1 MEKVMFVCQSL
12 GNGGAERVV
21 SVLTDE
27 LSETDYRVFILTMTK
42 EKQAYNINENVE
54 IIAPRKNYSAG
65 VLGKL
70 QRVKI
75 IRDEIIKHKIDV
87 VVAFSHYNAM
97 FSVIASYGLPVRII
111 GSERN
116 DPAQLKNRKILNS
129 TRNILYKKL
138 DCLVCQT
145 DEAKAY
151 FPNKIQEKTTI
162 ILNPISASI
171 IDPYCGEREKKIVT
185 FCRLEPQKNLRMLID
200 AFEMLYEEH
209 PDYEL
214 NIYGEGSERENLLN
228 YIRNKGL
235 ANVIS
240 IKPFCKDV
248 HQKVKK
254 AAIFALSSNYEGLSN
269 SMIEAM
275 ALGIPTV
282 VTDCP
287 CGGARMVIENN
298 KNGIMVV
305 MDDPK
310 AMYEAFKKIIVS
322 PRFAK
327 ELSDNSVKIRDK
339 LNCKKIAK
347 QWKKAID
354 GQ

>member
-1 MEKVMFVCQSL
+1 MKKVMFVCQSL

-27 LSETDYRVFILTMTK
+27 LSEADYRVFILTMTK
-42 EKQAYNINENVE
+42 EKQVYNINENVE
-54 IIAPRKNYSAG
+54 IVAPHKNYNAG
-65 VLGKL
+65 ILGKL

-171 IDPYCGEREKKIVT
+171 IDPYCGEKEKKIVT

-200 AFEMLYEEH
+200 AFEMLYEEY

-228 YIRNKGL
+228 YIVSKGL
-235 ANVIS
+235 VNVIS

-248 HQKVKK
+248 HQKVMK
-254 AAIFALSSNYEGLSN
+254 ATIFALPSNYEGLSN

-298 KNGIMVV
+298 KNGIMVAV
-305 MDDPK
+305 GDPK

-322 PRFAK
+322 PKFAK
-327 ELSDNSVKIRDK
+327 ELSNNGVKIRDK

-354 GQ
+354 G

>member
-1 MEKVMFVCQSL
+1 MKKVMFVCQSL

-27 LSETDYRVFILTMTK
+27 LSEADYRVFILTMTK
-42 EKQAYNINENVE
+42 EKQVYNINENVE
-54 IIAPRKNYSAG
+54 IVAPHKNYNAG
-65 VLGKL
+65 ILGKL
-70 QRVKI
+70 LRVKI
-75 IRDEIIKHKIDV
+75 FRDEIIKHKIDV

-171 IDPYCGEREKKIVT
+171 IDPYCGEKEKKIVT

-200 AFEMLYEEH
+200 AFEMLYEEY

-228 YIRNKGL
+228 YIVSKGL
-235 ANVIS
+235 VNVIS

-248 HQKVKK
+248 HQKVMK
-254 AAIFALSSNYEGLSN
+254 ATIFALPSNYEGLSN

-298 KNGIMVV
+298 KNGIMVAV
-305 MDDPK
+305 DDPK

-322 PRFAK
+322 PKFAK
-327 ELSDNSVKIRDK
+327 ELSNNGVKIRDK

-354 GQ
+354 G

>member
-1 MEKVMFVCQSL
+1 MKKVMFVCQSL

-27 LSETDYRVFILTMTK
+27 LSEADYRVFILTMTK
-42 EKQAYNINENVE
+42 EKQVYNINENVE
-54 IIAPRKNYSAG
+54 IVAPHKNYNAG
-65 VLGKL
+65 ILGKL

-171 IDPYCGEREKKIVT
+171 IDPYCGEKEKKIVT

-200 AFEMLYEEH
+200 AFEMLYEEY

-228 YIRNKGL
+228 YIVSKGL
-235 ANVIS
+235 VNVIS

-248 HQKVKK
+248 HQKVMK
-254 AAIFALSSNYEGLSN
+254 ATIFALPSNYEGLSN

-298 KNGIMVV
+298 KNGIMVAV
-305 MDDPK
+305 EDPK

-322 PRFAK
+322 PKFAK
-327 ELSDNSVKIRDK
+327 ELSNNGVKIRDK

-354 GQ
+354 G

>member
-1 MEKVMFVCQSL
+1 MKKVMFVCQSL

-27 LSETDYRVFILTMTK
+27 LSEADYRVFILTMTK
-42 EKQAYNINENVE
+42 EKQVYNINENVE
-54 IIAPRKNYSAG
+54 IVAPHKNYNAG
-65 VLGKL
+65 ILGKL

-151 FPNKIQEKTTI
+151 FANKIQEKTTI

-171 IDPYCGEREKKIVT
+171 IDPYCGEKEKKIVT

-200 AFEMLYEEH
+200 AFEMLYEEY

-228 YIRNKGL
+228 YIVSKGL
-235 ANVIS
+235 VNVIS

-248 HQKVKK
+248 HQKVMK
-254 AAIFALSSNYEGLSN
+254 ATIFALPSNYEGLSN

-298 KNGIMVV
+298 KNGIMVAV
-305 MDDPK
+305 DDPK

-322 PRFAK
+322 PKFAK
-327 ELSDNSVKIRDK
+327 ELSNNGVKIRDK

-354 GQ
+354 G

>member
-1 MEKVMFVCQSL
+1 MKKVMFVCQSL

-27 LSETDYRVFILTMTK
+27 LSGADYRVFILTMTK
-42 EKQAYNINENVE
+42 EKQVYNINENVE
-54 IIAPRKNYSAG
+54 IVAPHKNYNAG
-65 VLGKL
+65 ILGKL

-171 IDPYCGEREKKIVT
+171 IDPYCGEKEKKIVT

-200 AFEMLYEEH
+200 AFEMLYEEY

-228 YIRNKGL
+228 YIVSKGL
-235 ANVIS
+235 VNVIS

-248 HQKVKK
+248 HQKVMK
-254 AAIFALSSNYEGLSN
+254 ATIFALPSNYEGLSN

-298 KNGIMVV
+298 KNGIMVAV
-305 MDDPK
+305 DDPK

-322 PRFAK
+322 PKFAK
-327 ELSDNSVKIRDK
+327 ELSNNGVKIRDK

-354 GQ
+354 G

>member
-1 MEKVMFVCQSL
+1 MKKVMFVCQSL

-27 LSETDYRVFILTMTK
+27 LSEADYRVFILTMTK
-42 EKQAYNINENVE
+42 EKQVYNINENVE
-54 IIAPRKNYSAG
+54 IVAPHKNYNAG
-65 VLGKL
+65 ILGKL

-171 IDPYCGEREKKIVT
+171 IDPYCGEKEKKIVT

-200 AFEMLYEEH
+200 AFEMLYEEY

-228 YIRNKGL
+228 YIVSKGL
-235 ANVIS
+235 VNVIS

-248 HQKVKK
+248 HQKVMK
-254 AAIFALSSNYEGLSN
+254 ATIFALPSNYEGLSN

-298 KNGIMVV
+298 KNGIMVAV
-305 MDDPK
+305 DDPK

-322 PRFAK
+322 PKFAK
-327 ELSDNSVKIRDK
+327 ELSNNGVKIRDQ

-354 GQ
+354 G

>member
-1 MEKVMFVCQSL
+1 MKKVMFVCQSL

-27 LSETDYRVFILTMTK
+27 LSEADYRVFILTMTK
-42 EKQAYNINENVE
+42 EKQVYNINENVE
-54 IIAPRKNYSAG
+54 IVAPHKNYNAG
-65 VLGKL
+65 ILGKL

-171 IDPYCGEREKKIVT
+171 IDPYCGEKEKKIVT

-200 AFEMLYEEH
+200 AFEMLYEEY

-228 YIRNKGL
+228 YIVSKGL
-235 ANVIS
+235 VNVIS

-248 HQKVKK
+248 HQKVMK
-254 AAIFALSSNYEGLSN
+254 ATIFALPSNYEGLSN

-298 KNGIMVV
+298 KNGIMVAV
-305 MDDPK
+305 DDPK
-310 AMYEAFKKIIVS
+310 AMYEAFKKIIDS
-322 PRFAK
+322 PKFAI
-327 ELSDNSVKIRDK
+327 ELSNNGVKIRDK

-354 GQ
+354 G

>member
-1 MEKVMFVCQSL
+1 MKKVMFVCQSL

-27 LSETDYRVFILTMTK
+27 LSEADYRVFILTMTK
-42 EKQAYNINENVE
+42 EKQVYNINENVE
-54 IIAPRKNYSAG
+54 IVAPHKNYNAG
-65 VLGKL
+65 ILGKL

-171 IDPYCGEREKKIVT
+171 IDPYCGEKEKKIVT

-200 AFEMLYEEH
+200 AFEMLYEQY

-228 YIRNKGL
+228 YIVSKGL
-235 ANVIS
+235 VNVIS

-248 HQKVKK
+248 HQKVMK
-254 AAIFALSSNYEGLSN
+254 ATIFALPSNYEGLSN

-298 KNGIMVV
+298 KNGIMVSV
-305 MDDPK
+305 DDPK

-322 PRFAK
+322 PKFAK
-327 ELSDNSVKIRDK
+327 ELSNNGVKIRDK

-354 GQ
+354 G

>member
-1 MEKVMFVCQSL
+1 MKKVMFVCQSL

-27 LSETDYRVFILTMTK
+27 LSEADYRVFILTMTK
-42 EKQAYNINENVE
+42 EKQVYNINENVE
-54 IIAPRKNYSAG
+54 IVAPHKNYNAG
-65 VLGKL
+65 ILGKL

-138 DCLVCQT
+138 DFLVCQT

-171 IDPYCGEREKKIVT
+171 IDPYCGEKEKKIVT

-200 AFEMLYEEH
+200 AFEMLYEEY

-228 YIRNKGL
+228 YIVSKGL
-235 ANVIS
+235 VNVIS

-248 HQKVKK
+248 HQKVMK
-254 AAIFALSSNYEGLSN
+254 ATIFALPSNYEGLSN

-298 KNGIMVV
+298 KNGIMVAV
-305 MDDPK
+305 DDPK

-322 PRFAK
+322 PKFAK
-327 ELSDNSVKIRDK
+327 ELSNNGVKIRDK

-354 GQ
+354 G

>member
-1 MEKVMFVCQSL
+1 MKKVMFVCQSL

-27 LSETDYRVFILTMTK
+27 LSEADYRVFILTMTK
-42 EKQAYNINENVE
+42 EKQVYNINENVE
-54 IIAPRKNYSAG
+54 IVAPHKNYNAG
-65 VLGKL
+65 ILGKL

-171 IDPYCGEREKKIVT
+171 IDPYCGEKEKKIVT

-200 AFEMLYEEH
+200 AFEMLYEEY

-228 YIRNKGL
+228 YIVSKGL
-235 ANVIS
+235 VNVIS

-248 HQKVKK
+248 HQKVMK
-254 AAIFALSSNYEGLSN
+254 ATIFALPSNYEGLSN

-287 CGGARMVIENN
+287 CGGARIVIENN
-298 KNGIMVV
+298 KNGIMVAV
-305 MDDPK
+305 DDPK

-322 PRFAK
+322 PKFAK
-327 ELSDNSVKIRDK
+327 ELSNNGVKIRDK

-354 GQ
+354 G

>member
-1 MEKVMFVCQSL
+1 MKKVMFVCQSL

-27 LSETDYRVFILTMTK
+27 LSEADYRVFILTMTK
-42 EKQAYNINENVE
+42 EKQVYNINENVE
-54 IIAPRKNYSAG
+54 IVAPHKNYNAG
-65 VLGKL
+65 ILGKL

-171 IDPYCGEREKKIVT
+171 IDPYCGEKEKKIVT

-200 AFEMLYEEH
+200 AFEMLYEEY

-228 YIRNKGL
+228 YIVSKGL
-235 ANVIS
+235 VNVIS

-248 HQKVKK
+248 HQKVMK
-254 AAIFALSSNYEGLSN
+254 ATIFALPSNYEGLSN

-298 KNGIMVV
+298 KNGIMVAV
-305 MDDPK
+305 DDPK

-322 PRFAK
+322 PKFAK
-327 ELSDNSVKIRDK
+327 ELSNNGVKIRDK

-347 QWKKAID
+347 QRKKARD
-354 GQ
+354 G

>member
-1 MEKVMFVCQSL
+1 MKKVMFVCQSL
-12 GNGGAERVV
+12 GNGGAEMVV

-27 LSETDYRVFILTMTK
+27 LSEADYRVFILTMTK
-42 EKQAYNINENVE
+42 EKQVYNINENVE
-54 IIAPRKNYSAG
+54 IVAPHKNYNAG
-65 VLGKL
+65 ILGKL

-171 IDPYCGEREKKIVT
+171 IDPYCGEKEKKIVT

-200 AFEMLYEEH
+200 AFEMLYEEY

-228 YIRNKGL
+228 YIVSKGL
-235 ANVIS
+235 VNVIS

-248 HQKVKK
+248 HQKVMK
-254 AAIFALSSNYEGLSN
+254 ATIFALPSNYEGLSN

-298 KNGIMVV
+298 KNGIMVSV
-305 MDDPK
+305 DDPK

-322 PRFAK
+322 PKFAK
-327 ELSDNSVKIRDK
+327 ELSNNGVKIRDK

-354 GQ
+354 G

>member
-1 MEKVMFVCQSL
+1 MKKVMFVCQSL

-27 LSETDYRVFILTMTK
+27 LSEADYRVFILTMTK
-42 EKQAYNINENVE
+42 EKQVYNINENVE
-54 IIAPRKNYSAG
+54 IVAPHKNYNAG
-65 VLGKL
+65 ILGKL

-171 IDPYCGEREKKIVT
+171 IDPYCGEKEKKIVT

-200 AFEMLYEEH
+200 AFEMLYEEY

-214 NIYGEGSERENLLN
+214 NIYGEGLERENLLN
-228 YIRNKGL
+228 YIVSKGL
-235 ANVIS
+235 VNVIS

-248 HQKVKK
+248 HQKVMK
-254 AAIFALSSNYEGLSN
+254 ATIFALPSNYEGLSN

-298 KNGIMVV
+298 KNGIMVAV
-305 MDDPK
+305 DDPK

-322 PRFAK
+322 PKFAK
-327 ELSDNSVKIRDK
+327 ELSNNGVKIRDK

-354 GQ
+354 G

>member
-1 MEKVMFVCQSL
+1 MKKVMFVCQSL

-27 LSETDYRVFILTMTK
+27 LSEADYRVFILTMTK
-42 EKQAYNINENVE
+42 EKQVYNINENVE
-54 IIAPRKNYSAG
+54 IVAPHKNYNAG
-65 VLGKL
+65 ILGKL

-171 IDPYCGEREKKIVT
+171 IDPYCGEKEKKIVT

-200 AFEMLYEEH
+200 AFEMLYEEY

-228 YIRNKGL
+228 YIVSKGL
-235 ANVIS
+235 VNVIS

-248 HQKVKK
+248 HQKVMK
-254 AAIFALSSNYEGLSN
+254 ATIFALPSNYEGLSN

-298 KNGIMVV
+298 KNGIMLAV
-305 MDDPK
+305 DDPK

-322 PRFAK
+322 PKFAK
-327 ELSDNSVKIRDK
+327 ELSNNGVKIRDK

-354 GQ
+354 G

>member
-1 MEKVMFVCQSL
+1 MKKVMFVCQSL

-27 LSETDYRVFILTMTK
+27 LSEADYRVFILTMTK
-42 EKQAYNINENVE
+42 EKQVYNINENVE
-54 IIAPRKNYSAG
+54 IVAPHKNYNAG
-65 VLGKL
+65 ILGKL

-171 IDPYCGEREKKIVT
+171 IDPYCGEKEKKIVT

-200 AFEMLYEEH
+200 AFEILYEEY

-228 YIRNKGL
+228 YIVSKGL
-235 ANVIS
+235 VNVIS

-248 HQKVKK
+248 HQKVMK
-254 AAIFALSSNYEGLSN
+254 ATIFALPSNYEGLSN

-298 KNGIMVV
+298 KNGIMVAV
-305 MDDPK
+305 DDPK

-322 PRFAK
+322 PKFAK
-327 ELSDNSVKIRDK
+327 ELSNNGVKIRDK

-354 GQ
+354 G

>member
-1 MEKVMFVCQSL
+1 MKKVMFVCQSL

-27 LSETDYRVFILTMTK
+27 LSEADYRVFILTMTK
-42 EKQAYNINENVE
+42 EKQVYNINENVE
-54 IIAPRKNYSAG
+54 IVAPHKNYNAG
-65 VLGKL
+65 ILGKL

-171 IDPYCGEREKKIVT
+171 IDPYCGEKEKKIVT

-200 AFEMLYEEH
+200 AFEMLYEEY

-228 YIRNKGL
+228 YIVSKGL
-235 ANVIS
+235 VNVIS

-248 HQKVKK
+248 HQKVMK
-254 AAIFALSSNYEGLSN
+254 ATIFALPSNYEGLSN

-275 ALGIPTV
+275 ALGIATV

-298 KNGIMVV
+298 KNGIMVAV
-305 MDDPK
+305 DDPK

-322 PRFAK
+322 PKFAK
-327 ELSDNSVKIRDK
+327 ELSNNGVKIRDK

-354 GQ
+354 G

>member
-1 MEKVMFVCQSL
+1 MKKVMFVCQSL

-27 LSETDYRVFILTMTK
+27 LSEADYRVFILTMTK
-42 EKQAYNINENVE
+42 EKQVYNINENVE
-54 IIAPRKNYSAG
+54 IVAPHKNYNAG
-65 VLGKL
+65 ILGKL

-171 IDPYCGEREKKIVT
+171 IDPYCGEKEKKIVT

-200 AFEMLYEEH
+200 AFEMLYEEY

-228 YIRNKGL
+228 YIVSKGL
-235 ANVIS
+235 VNVIS

-248 HQKVKK
+248 HQKVMKTT
-254 AAIFALSSNYEGLSN
+254 IFALPSNYEGLSN

-298 KNGIMVV
+298 KNGIMVAV
-305 MDDPK
+305 DDPK

-322 PRFAK
+322 PKFAK
-327 ELSDNSVKIRDK
+327 ELSNNGVKIRDK

-354 GQ
+354 G

>member
-1 MEKVMFVCQSL
+1 MKKVMFVCQSL

-27 LSETDYRVFILTMTK
+27 LSEADYRVFILTMTK
-42 EKQAYNINENVE
+42 EKQVYNINENVE
-54 IIAPRKNYSAG
+54 IVAPHKNYNAG
-65 VLGKL
+65 ILGKL

-129 TRNILYKKL
+129 TRNILFKKL

-171 IDPYCGEREKKIVT
+171 IDPYCGEKEKKIVT

-200 AFEMLYEEH
+200 AFEMHNEEY

-228 YIRNKGL
+228 YIVSKGL
-235 ANVIS
+235 VNVIS

-248 HQKVKK
+248 HQKVMK
-254 AAIFALSSNYEGLSN
+254 ATIFALPSNYEGLSN

-298 KNGIMVV
+298 KNGIMVAV
-305 MDDPK
+305 DDPK

-322 PRFAK
+322 PKFAK
-327 ELSDNSVKIRDK
+327 ELSNNGVKIRDK

-354 GQ
+354 G

>member
-1 MEKVMFVCQSL
+1 MKKVMFVCQSL

-27 LSETDYRVFILTMTK
+27 LSEADYRVFILTMTK
-42 EKQAYNINENVE
+42 EKQVYNINENVE
-54 IIAPRKNYSAG
+54 IVAPHKNYNAG
-65 VLGKL
+65 ILGKL

-116 DPAQLKNRKILNS
+116 DPAQLKNRIILNS

-171 IDPYCGEREKKIVT
+171 IDPYCGEKEKKIVT

-200 AFEMLYEEH
+200 AFEMLYEEY

-228 YIRNKGL
+228 YIVSKGL
-235 ANVIS
+235 VNVIS

-248 HQKVKK
+248 HQKVMK
-254 AAIFALSSNYEGLSN
+254 ATIFALPSNYEGLSN

-298 KNGIMVV
+298 KNGIMVAV
-305 MDDPK
+305 DDPK

-322 PRFAK
+322 PKFAK
-327 ELSDNSVKIRDK
+327 ELSNNGVKIRDK

-354 GQ
+354 G

>member
-1 MEKVMFVCQSL
+1 MKKVMFVCQSL

-27 LSETDYRVFILTMTK
+27 LSEADYRVFILTMTK
-42 EKQAYNINENVE
+42 EKQVYNINENVE
-54 IIAPRKNYSAG
+54 IVAPHKNYNAG
-65 VLGKL
+65 ILGKL

-87 VVAFSHYNAM
+87 VVAFSHYNEM

-151 FPNKIQEKTTI
+151 FPNKIQQKTTI

-171 IDPYCGEREKKIVT
+171 IDPYCGEKEKKIVT

-200 AFEMLYEEH
+200 AFEMLYEEY

-228 YIRNKGL
+228 YIVSKGL
-235 ANVIS
+235 VNVIS

-248 HQKVKK
+248 HQKVMK
-254 AAIFALSSNYEGLSN
+254 ATIFALPSNYEGLSN

-298 KNGIMVV
+298 KNGIMVAV
-305 MDDPK
+305 DDPK

-322 PRFAK
+322 PKFAK
-327 ELSDNSVKIRDK
+327 ELSNNGVKIRDK

-354 GQ
+354 G

>member
-1 MEKVMFVCQSL
+1 MKKVMFVCQSL

-27 LSETDYRVFILTMTK
+27 LSEADYRVFILTMTK
-42 EKQAYNINENVE
+42 EKQVYNINENVE
-54 IIAPRKNYSAG
+54 IVAPHKNYNAG
-65 VLGKL
+65 ILGKL

-171 IDPYCGEREKKIVT
+171 IDPYCGEKEKKIVT

-200 AFEMLYEEH
+200 AFEMLYEVY

-228 YIRNKGL
+228 YIVSKGL
-235 ANVIS
+235 VNVIS

-248 HQKVKK
+248 HQKVMK
-254 AAIFALSSNYEGLSN
+254 ATIFALPSNYEGLSN

-298 KNGIMVV
+298 KNGIMVAV
-305 MDDPK
+305 DDPK

-322 PRFAK
+322 PKFAK
-327 ELSDNSVKIRDK
+327 ELSNNGVKIRDK

-354 GQ
+354 G

>member
-1 MEKVMFVCQSL
+1 M
-12 GNGGAERVV
+12 
-21 SVLTDE
+21 
-27 LSETDYRVFILTMTK
+27 
-42 EKQAYNINENVE
+42 
-54 IIAPRKNYSAG
+54 APHKNYNAG
-65 VLGKL
+65 ILGKL

-171 IDPYCGEREKKIVT
+171 IDPYCGEKEKKIVT

-200 AFEMLYEEH
+200 AFEMLYEEY

-228 YIRNKGL
+228 YIVSKGL
-235 ANVIS
+235 VNVIS

-248 HQKVKK
+248 HQKVMK
-254 AAIFALSSNYEGLSN
+254 ATIFALPSNYEGLSN

-298 KNGIMVV
+298 KNGIMVSV
-305 MDDPK
+305 DDPK

-322 PRFAK
+322 PKFAK
-327 ELSDNSVKIRDK
+327 ELSNNGVKIRDK

-354 GQ
+354 G

>member
-1 MEKVMFVCQSL
+1 MFVCQSL

-27 LSETDYRVFILTMTK
+27 LSEADYRVFILTMTK
-42 EKQAYNINENVE
+42 EKQVYNINENVE
-54 IIAPRKNYSAG
+54 IVAPHKNYNAG
-65 VLGKL
+65 ILGKL

-171 IDPYCGEREKKIVT
+171 IDPYCGEKEKKIVT

-200 AFEMLYEEH
+200 AFEMLYEEY

-228 YIRNKGL
+228 YIVSKGL
-235 ANVIS
+235 VNVIS

-248 HQKVKK
+248 HQKVMK
-254 AAIFALSSNYEGLSN
+254 ATIFALPSNYEGLSN

-298 KNGIMVV
+298 KNGIMVSV
-305 MDDPK
+305 DDPK

-322 PRFAK
+322 PKFAK
-327 ELSDNSVKIRDK
+327 ELSNNGVKIRDK

-354 GQ
+354 G

>member
-1 MEKVMFVCQSL
+1 MKKVMFVCQSL

-27 LSETDYRVFILTMTK
+27 LSEADYRVFILTMTK
-42 EKQAYNINENVE
+42 EKQVYNINENVE
-54 IIAPRKNYSAG
+54 IVAPHKNYNAG
-65 VLGKL
+65 ILGKL

-171 IDPYCGEREKKIVT
+171 IDPYCGEKEKKIVT

-200 AFEMLYEEH
+200 AFEMLYEEY

-228 YIRNKGL
+228 YIVSKGL
-235 ANVIS
+235 VNVIS

-248 HQKVKK
+248 HQKVMK
-254 AAIFALSSNYEGLSN
+254 ATIFALPSNYEGLSN

-298 KNGIMVV
+298 KNGIMVTV
-305 MDDPK
+305 DDPK

-322 PRFAK
+322 PKFAK
-327 ELSDNSVKIRDK
+327 ELSNNGVKIRDK

-354 GQ
+354 G

>member
-1 MEKVMFVCQSL
+1 MKKVMFVCQSL

-27 LSETDYRVFILTMTK
+27 LSEADYRVFILTMTK
-42 EKQAYNINENVE
+42 EKQVYNINENVE
-54 IIAPRKNYSAG
+54 IVAPHKNYNAG
-65 VLGKL
+65 ILGKL

-171 IDPYCGEREKKIVT
+171 IDPYCGEKEKKIVT

-200 AFEMLYEEH
+200 AFEMLYEEY

-228 YIRNKGL
+228 YIVSKGL
-235 ANVIS
+235 VNVIS

-248 HQKVKK
+248 HQKVMK
-254 AAIFALSSNYEGLSN
+254 ATIFALPSNYEGLSN

-298 KNGIMVV
+298 KNGIMVAV
-305 MDDPK
+305 DDPK

-322 PRFAK
+322 PKFAK
-327 ELSDNSVKIRDK
+327 ELSNNGVKIRDK

-354 GQ
+354 G

>member
-1 MEKVMFVCQSL
+1 MKKVMFVCQSL

-27 LSETDYRVFILTMTK
+27 LSEADYRVFILTMTK
-42 EKQAYNINENVE
+42 EKQVYNINENVE
-54 IIAPRKNYSAG
+54 IVAPHKNYNAG
-65 VLGKL
+65 ILGKL

-87 VVAFSHYNAM
+87 VVAFSYYNAM

-171 IDPYCGEREKKIVT
+171 IDPYCGEKEKKIVT

-200 AFEMLYEEH
+200 AFEMLYEEY

-228 YIRNKGL
+228 YIVSKGL
-235 ANVIS
+235 VNVIS

-248 HQKVKK
+248 HQKVMK
-254 AAIFALSSNYEGLSN
+254 ATIFALPSNYEGLSN

-298 KNGIMVV
+298 KNGIMVAV
-305 MDDPK
+305 DDPK

-322 PRFAK
+322 PKFAK
-327 ELSDNSVKIRDK
+327 ELSNNGVKIRDK

-354 GQ
+354 G

>member
-1 MEKVMFVCQSL
+1 MKKVMFVCQSL

-27 LSETDYRVFILTMTK
+27 LSEADYRVFILTMTK
-42 EKQAYNINENVE
+42 EKQVYNINENVE
-54 IIAPRKNYSAG
+54 IVAPHKNYNAG
-65 VLGKL
+65 ILGKL

-171 IDPYCGEREKKIVT
+171 IDPYCGEKEKKIVT

-200 AFEMLYEEH
+200 AFEMLYEEY

-228 YIRNKGL
+228 YIVSKGL
-235 ANVIS
+235 VNVNS
-240 IKPFCKDV
+240 MKPFCQDV
-248 HQKVKK
+248 HQKVMK
-254 AAIFALSSNYEGLSN
+254 ATIFALPSNYEGLSN

-298 KNGIMVV
+298 KNGIMVAV
-305 MDDPK
+305 DDPK

-322 PRFAK
+322 PKFAK
-327 ELSDNSVKIRDK
+327 ELSNNGVKIRDK

-354 GQ
+354 G

>member
-1 MEKVMFVCQSL
+1 MKKVMFVCQSL

-27 LSETDYRVFILTMTK
+27 LSEADYRVFILTMTK
-42 EKQAYNINENVE
+42 EKQVYNINENVE
-54 IIAPRKNYSAG
+54 IVAPHKNYNAG
-65 VLGKL
+65 ILGKL

-75 IRDEIIKHKIDV
+75 IRDEIIKHKIDA

-171 IDPYCGEREKKIVT
+171 IDPYCGEKEKKIVT

-200 AFEMLYEEH
+200 AFEMLYEEY

-228 YIRNKGL
+228 YIVSKGL
-235 ANVIS
+235 VNVIS

-248 HQKVKK
+248 HQKVMK
-254 AAIFALSSNYEGLSN
+254 ATIFALPSNYEGLSN

-298 KNGIMVV
+298 KNGIMVAV
-305 MDDPK
+305 DDPK

-322 PRFAK
+322 PKFAK
-327 ELSDNSVKIRDK
+327 ELSNNGVKIRDK

-354 GQ
+354 G

>member
-1 MEKVMFVCQSL
+1 MKKVMFVCQSL

-27 LSETDYRVFILTMTK
+27 LSEADYRVFILTMTK
-42 EKQAYNINENVE
+42 EKQVYNINENVE
-54 IIAPRKNYSAG
+54 IVAPHKNYNAG
-65 VLGKL
+65 ILGKL

-171 IDPYCGEREKKIVT
+171 IDPYCGEKEKKIVT

-200 AFEMLYEEH
+200 AFEMLYEEY

-228 YIRNKGL
+228 YIVSKGL
-235 ANVIS
+235 VNVIS

-248 HQKVKK
+248 HQKVMK
-254 AAIFALSSNYEGLSN
+254 ATIFALPSNYEGLSN

-298 KNGIMVV
+298 KNGIMVAV
-305 MDDPK
+305 DDPK

-322 PRFAK
+322 PKFAK
-327 ELSDNSVKIRDK
+327 ELSNNGVIIRDK

-354 GQ
+354 G

>member
-1 MEKVMFVCQSL
+1 MKKVMFVCQSL

-27 LSETDYRVFILTMTK
+27 LSEADYRVFILTMTK
-42 EKQAYNINENVE
+42 EKQVYNINENVE
-54 IIAPRKNYSAG
+54 IVAPHKNYNAG
-65 VLGKL
+65 ILGKL

-151 FPNKIQEKTTI
+151 FPNKIQDKTTI

-171 IDPYCGEREKKIVT
+171 IDPYCGEKEKKIVT

-200 AFEMLYEEH
+200 AFEMLYEEY

-228 YIRNKGL
+228 YIVSKGL
-235 ANVIS
+235 VNVIS

-248 HQKVKK
+248 HQKVMK
-254 AAIFALSSNYEGLSN
+254 ATIFALPSNYEGLSN

-298 KNGIMVV
+298 KNGIMVSV
-305 MDDPK
+305 DDPK

-322 PRFAK
+322 PKFAK
-327 ELSDNSVKIRDK
+327 ELSNNGVKIRDK

-354 GQ
+354 G

>member
-1 MEKVMFVCQSL
+1 MKKVMFVCQSL

-27 LSETDYRVFILTMTK
+27 LSEADYRVFILTMTK
-42 EKQAYNINENVE
+42 EKQVYNINENVE
-54 IIAPRKNYSAG
+54 IVAPHKNYNAG
-65 VLGKL
+65 ILGKL

-171 IDPYCGEREKKIVT
+171 IDPYCGEKEKKIVT
-185 FCRLEPQKNLRMLID
+185 FCRLEPQKILRMLID
-200 AFEMLYEEH
+200 AFEMLYEEY

-228 YIRNKGL
+228 YIVSKGL
-235 ANVIS
+235 VNVIS

-248 HQKVKK
+248 HQKVMK
-254 AAIFALSSNYEGLSN
+254 ATIFALPSNYEGLSN

-298 KNGIMVV
+298 KNGIMVAV
-305 MDDPK
+305 DDPK

-322 PRFAK
+322 PKFAK
-327 ELSDNSVKIRDK
+327 ELSNNGVKIRDK

-354 GQ
+354 G

>member
-1 MEKVMFVCQSL
+1 MKKVMFVCQSL

-21 SVLTDE
+21 SVLTNE
-27 LSETDYRVFILTMTK
+27 LSEADYRVFILTMTK
-42 EKQAYNINENVE
+42 EKQVYNINENVE
-54 IIAPRKNYSAG
+54 IVAPHKNYNAG
-65 VLGKL
+65 ILGKL

-171 IDPYCGEREKKIVT
+171 IDPYCGEKEKKIVT

-200 AFEMLYEEH
+200 AFEMLYEEY

-228 YIRNKGL
+228 YIVSKGL
-235 ANVIS
+235 VNVIS

-248 HQKVKK
+248 HQKVMK
-254 AAIFALSSNYEGLSN
+254 ATIFALPSNYEGLSN

-298 KNGIMVV
+298 KNGIMVSV
-305 MDDPK
+305 DDPK

-322 PRFAK
+322 PKFAK
-327 ELSDNSVKIRDK
+327 ELSNNGVKIRDK

-354 GQ
+354 G

>member
-1 MEKVMFVCQSL
+1 MKKVLFVCQSL

-27 LSETDYRVFILTMTK
+27 LSEADYRVFILTMTK
-42 EKQAYNINENVE
+42 EKQVYNINENVE
-54 IIAPRKNYSAG
+54 IVAPHKNYNAG
-65 VLGKL
+65 ILGKL

-171 IDPYCGEREKKIVT
+171 IDPYCGEKEKKIVT

-200 AFEMLYEEH
+200 AFEMLYEEY

-228 YIRNKGL
+228 YIVSKGL
-235 ANVIS
+235 VNVIS

-248 HQKVKK
+248 HQKVMK
-254 AAIFALSSNYEGLSN
+254 ATIFALPSNYEGLSN

-298 KNGIMVV
+298 KNGIMVAV
-305 MDDPK
+305 DDPK

-322 PRFAK
+322 PKFAK
-327 ELSDNSVKIRDK
+327 ELSNNGVKIRDK

-354 GQ
+354 G

>member
-1 MEKVMFVCQSL
+1 MKKVMFVCQSL

-27 LSETDYRVFILTMTK
+27 LSEADYRVFILTMTK
-42 EKQAYNINENVE
+42 EKQVYNINENVE
-54 IIAPRKNYSAG
+54 IVAPHKNYNAG
-65 VLGKL
+65 ILGKL

-171 IDPYCGEREKKIVT
+171 IDPYCGEKEKKIVT

-200 AFEMLYEEH
+200 AFAMLYEEY

-228 YIRNKGL
+228 YIVSKGL
-235 ANVIS
+235 VNVIS

-248 HQKVKK
+248 HQKVMK
-254 AAIFALSSNYEGLSN
+254 ATIFALPSNYEGLSN

-298 KNGIMVV
+298 KNGIMVAV
-305 MDDPK
+305 DDPK

-322 PRFAK
+322 PKFAK
-327 ELSDNSVKIRDK
+327 ELSNNGVKIRDK

-354 GQ
+354 G

>member
-1 MEKVMFVCQSL
+1 MKKVMFVCQSL

-27 LSETDYRVFILTMTK
+27 LSEADYRVFILTMTK
-42 EKQAYNINENVE
+42 EKQVYNINENVE
-54 IIAPRKNYSAG
+54 IVAPHKNYNAG
-65 VLGKL
+65 ILGKL

-171 IDPYCGEREKKIVT
+171 IDPYCGEKEKKIVT

-200 AFEMLYEEH
+200 AF
-209 PDYEL
+209 
-214 NIYGEGSERENLLN
+214 
-228 YIRNKGL
+228 
-235 ANVIS
+235 
-240 IKPFCKDV
+240 
-248 HQKVKK
+248 
-254 AAIFALSSNYEGLSN
+254 
-269 SMIEAM
+269 
-275 ALGIPTV
+275 
-282 VTDCP
+282 
-287 CGGARMVIENN
+287 
-298 KNGIMVV
+298 
-305 MDDPK
+305 
-310 AMYEAFKKIIVS
+310 
-322 PRFAK
+322 
-327 ELSDNSVKIRDK
+327 
-339 LNCKKIAK
+339 
-347 QWKKAID
+347 
-354 GQ
+354 

>member
-1 MEKVMFVCQSL
+1 MKKVMFVCQSL

-27 LSETDYRVFILTMTK
+27 LSEADYRVFILTMTK
-42 EKQAYNINENVE
+42 EKQVYNINENVE
-54 IIAPRKNYSAG
+54 IVAPHKNYNAG
-65 VLGKL
+65 ILGKL

-97 FSVIASYGLPVRII
+97 FSVIASYGLFVRII

-171 IDPYCGEREKKIVT
+171 IDPYCGEKEKKIVT

-200 AFEMLYEEH
+200 AFEMLYEEY

-228 YIRNKGL
+228 YIVSKGL
-235 ANVIS
+235 VNVIS

-248 HQKVKK
+248 HQKVMK
-254 AAIFALSSNYEGLSN
+254 ATIFALPSNYEGLSN

-298 KNGIMVV
+298 KNGIMVAV
-305 MDDPK
+305 DDPK

-322 PRFAK
+322 PKFAK
-327 ELSDNSVKIRDK
+327 ELSNNGVKIRDK

-354 GQ
+354 G

>member
-1 MEKVMFVCQSL
+1 MKKVMFVCQSL

-27 LSETDYRVFILTMTK
+27 LSEADYRVFILTVTK
-42 EKQAYNINENVE
+42 EKQVYNINENVE
-54 IIAPRKNYSAG
+54 IVAPHKNYNAG
-65 VLGKL
+65 ILGKL

-87 VVAFSHYNAM
+87 VVAYSHYNAM

-171 IDPYCGEREKKIVT
+171 IDPYCGEKEKKIVT

-200 AFEMLYEEH
+200 AFEMLYEEYT
-209 PDYEL
+209 DYEL

-228 YIRNKGL
+228 YIVSKGL
-235 ANVIS
+235 VNVIS

-248 HQKVKK
+248 HQKVMK
-254 AAIFALSSNYEGLSN
+254 ATIFALPSNYEGLSN

-298 KNGIMVV
+298 KNGIMVAV
-305 MDDPK
+305 DDPK

-322 PRFAK
+322 PKFAK
-327 ELSDNSVKIRDK
+327 ELSNNGVKIRDK

-354 GQ
+354 G

>member
-1 MEKVMFVCQSL
+1 MKKVMFVCQSL

-27 LSETDYRVFILTMTK
+27 LSEADYRVFILTMTK
-42 EKQAYNINENVE
+42 EKQVYNINENVE
-54 IIAPRKNYSAG
+54 IVAPHKNYNAG
-65 VLGKL
+65 ILGKL

-171 IDPYCGEREKKIVT
+171 IDPYCGEKEKKIVT

-200 AFEMLYEEH
+200 AFEMLYEEY

-228 YIRNKGL
+228 YIVSKGL
-235 ANVIS
+235 VNVIS

-248 HQKVKK
+248 HQKVMK
-254 AAIFALSSNYEGLSN
+254 ATIFALPSNYEGLSN

-298 KNGIMVV
+298 KNGIMVAV
-305 MDDPK
+305 DDPK

-322 PRFAK
+322 PKFAK
-327 ELSDNSVKIRDK
+327 ELSNTGVKIRDK

-354 GQ
+354 G